1 VRPFRIWLN
10 VINALLP
17 RDIRRA
23 GRFYIGFIALFLLPF
38 GHLAVVL
45 TFFVM
50 ADKVSTVA
58 EMHVGLIAMK
68 LSGTRTNDHHA
79 THYFVSAN
87 TTVLGD
93 FCCIAVSS

>member
-1 VRPFRIWLN
+1 
-10 VINALLP
+10 
-17 RDIRRA
+17 
-23 GRFYIGFIALFLLPF
+23 
-38 GHLAVVL
+38 LAAVL

-50 ADKVSTVA
+50 ADKVSTAA

-68 LSGTRTNDHHA
+68 LSGTRTNDHRA